1 MKNHRVGLDNRTRV
15 GDCCCCRLA
24 WRLQIPLLF
33 AYDVDVENMKE
44 HRNQEKESPGDGVM
58 AGVVLEKRPK
68 KMSGCAMT
76 SI

>member
-1 MKNHRVGLDNRTRV
+1 MLDWTTGRGLEIVGAVDWLGGFRSHY
-15 GDCCCCRLA
+15 CL
-24 WRLQIPLLF
+24 PK
-33 AYDVDVENMKE
+33 YDVDAENMKE
-44 HRNQEKESPGDGVM
+44 HRNQEKSPGDRVVM